1 MSNYEKQKLRKLSA
15 ITVTIYELS
24 YSPIWNICIFENIYA
39 NYQHTDSLNICN
51 IYIKIKHT
59 YRALIWCIAQ
69 YGRISISYQKPS
81 IYTGIKQSKMS
92 DSLNANLILSYFPC
106 SDFPGLLVCD
116 EGDFREM
123 HTTKI
128 DSVADTST
136 FFTNVTGLLLLH
148 LQ

>member
-1 MSNYEKQKLRKLSA
+1 
-15 ITVTIYELS
+15 
-24 YSPIWNICIFENIYA
+24 
-39 NYQHTDSLNICN
+39 
-51 IYIKIKHT
+51 
-59 YRALIWCIAQ
+59 
-69 YGRISISYQKPS
+69 
-81 IYTGIKQSKMS
+81 MS

-136 FFTNVTGLLLLH
+136 FFANVTGLLYISES
-148 LQ
+148 